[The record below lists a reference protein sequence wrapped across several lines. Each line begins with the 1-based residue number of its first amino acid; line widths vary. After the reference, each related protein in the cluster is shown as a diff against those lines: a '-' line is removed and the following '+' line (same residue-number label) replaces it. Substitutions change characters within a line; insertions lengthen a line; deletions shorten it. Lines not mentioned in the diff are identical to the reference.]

1 MIVKNSVKENNTVKF
16 DVELSHAEFDKYV
29 NAVYLKSR
37 SKIMVPGF
45 RKGKAPRMIIEGM
58 YGADVFYED
67 AVNDAAQDAFNFA
80 VEQESLKV
88 VGRPAVEDVNFT
100 EEKGAVL
107 TFSTDLYPEVTLG
120 EYKGLT
126 AEKTVAEVTDEE
138 VDGEIERMRKQNSR
152 LVTVERPAEDGDR
165 LNIDYKGM
173 IDGVA
178 FAGGTAE
185 GQTLV
190 LGSNTFVPGFESQ
203 LIGIATGEE
212 RDIDVTFPEEYHA
225 PELAGKAAVF
235 HVKCNEIKFE
245 ELPALDDE
253 FAKDNDFDT
262 LDELKAD
269 VRANILKRKEE
280 AADNAFTDA
289 VVDMAVENMTADI
302 PSSMIEERMDDM
314 LREFAQYISGQGMGL
329 EDYLRMMGT
338 DINTFRESNRA
349 TAEKQTKS
357 EVLLA
362 AVAEAEGLTITDE
375 EVEAELQSMADAYSM
390 KLEDVKKVITDTTGI
405 KSDMLNRKTVNFIKE
420 NAVVAKPKAK
430 RASKP
435 RAKKAAEPV
444 VEAPAAEESA
454 E

>member
-29 NAVYLKSR
+29 NAVYLKNR

-190 LGSNTFVPGFESQ
+190 LGSNTFIPGFESQ

-280 AADNAFTDA
+280 AA
-289 VVDMAVENMTADI
+289 
-302 PSSMIEERMDDM
+302 
-314 LREFAQYISGQGMGL
+314 
-329 EDYLRMMGT
+329 
-338 DINTFRESNRA
+338 
-349 TAEKQTKS
+349 
-357 EVLLA
+357 
-362 AVAEAEGLTITDE
+362 
-375 EVEAELQSMADAYSM
+375 
-390 KLEDVKKVITDTTGI
+390 
-405 KSDMLNRKTVNFIKE
+405 
-420 NAVVAKPKAK
+420 
-430 RASKP
+430 
-435 RAKKAAEPV
+435 
-444 VEAPAAEESA
+444 
-454 E
+454 

>member
-1 MIVKNSVKENNTVKF
+1 MIVKNCVKENNSVKF

-37 SKIMVPGF
+37 SKITVPGF

-80 VEQESLKV
+80 VEQESLKI

-107 TFSTDLYPEVTLG
+107 TFSTDVYPEVTLG

-126 AEKTVAEVTDEE
+126 AEKTVAAVTDEE
-138 VDGEIERMRKQNSR
+138 VDAEIERMRKQNSR
-152 LVTVERPAEDGDR
+152 LVAVERPAEDGDR
-165 LNIDYKGM
+165 LNIDYKGTV
-173 IDGVA
+173 DGVA

-190 LGSNTFVPGFESQ
+190 LGSNTFIPGFESQ
-203 LIGIATGEE
+203 LIGINVGEE

-245 ELPALDDE
+245 ELPVLDDE

-262 LDELKAD
+262 VDELKAD
-269 VRANILKRKEE
+269 IRAKILKRKEE
-280 AADNAFTDA
+280 AADNAFADT
-289 VVDMAVENMTADI
+289 VVDMAIANMTVDI
-302 PSSMIEERMDDM
+302 PAGMIEERMDDM
-314 LREFAQYISGQGMGL
+314 LREFAQYISGQGMGF

-357 EVLLA
+357 EILLT
-362 AVAEAEGLTITDE
+362 AVAEAEGLTVTDE
-375 EVEAELQSMADAYSM
+375 EVEAELQTLADTYNM
-390 KLEDVKKVITDTTGI
+390 KLEDVKKIIPDTTGI
-405 KSDMLNRKTVNFIKE
+405 KNDLLNQKTVTFIKD

>member
-1 MIVKNSVKENNTVKF
+1 MIVKNSVKENNNVKF
-16 DVELSHAEFDKYV
+16 DVELTPAEFDKYV

-37 SKIMVPGF
+37 SKITVPGF

-67 AVNDAAQDAFNFA
+67 AVNDAANDAFIFA
-80 VEQESLKV
+80 VEQEGLKI

-107 TFSTDLYPEVTLG
+107 TFSTDVYPEVTLG

-126 AEKTVAEVTDEE
+126 AEKTVAAVTDEE
-138 VDGEIERMRKQNSR
+138 VEAEVERMRKQNSR

-173 IDGVA
+173 VDGVA

-190 LGSNTFVPGFESQ
+190 LGSNTFIPGFESQ

-262 LDELKAD
+262 VDALKED

-280 AADNAFTDA
+280 AADNAFTDT
-289 VVDMAVENMTADI
+289 VVDMAVANMTVDVPAG
-302 PSSMIEERMDDM
+302 MIEERMDDM
-314 LREFAQYISGQGMGL
+314 LREFAQYVSGQGMAF

-349 TAEKQTKS
+349 TAEKQTKT
-357 EVLLA
+357 ELLLT
-362 AVAEAEGLTITDE
+362 AVAEAESLTVTDE
-375 EVEAELQSMADAYSM
+375 EVEAELQSMADMYSM

-405 KSDMLNRKTVNFIKE
+405 KNDLLNRKTVDFIKE
-420 NAVVAKPKAK
+420 NAVVAKAKAK

-435 RAKKAAEPV
+435 RAKKAAEAA

>member
-100 EEKGAVL
+100 EDKGAVL
-107 TFSTDLYPEVTLG
+107 TFSTDVYPEVTLG

-126 AEKTVAEVTDEE
+126 AEKTVADVTDEE

-165 LNIDYKGM
+165 LNIDYKGTV
-173 IDGVA
+173 DGVA

-190 LGSNTFVPGFESQ
+190 LGSNTFIPGFESQ
-203 LIGIATGEE
+203 LIGIAAGEE

-262 LDELKAD
+262 LDALKAD
-269 VRANILKRKEE
+269 VRANLLKRKEE

-289 VVDMAVENMTADI
+289 VVDMAVANMTVDVPAG
-302 PSSMIEERMDDM
+302 MIEDRMDDM
-314 LREFAQYISGQGMGL
+314 LREFAQYISGQGMGF

-338 DINTFRESNRA
+338 DINTFREGNRA
-349 TAEKQTKS
+349 TAEKQTKT
-357 EVLLA
+357 EILLT
-362 AVAEAEGLTITDE
+362 AVAEAEGLTVTEE
-375 EVEAELQSMADAYSM
+375 EVEAELQSMADAYGM
-390 KLEDVKKVITDTTGI
+390 KLEDVKKVLTDTTGI
-405 KSDMLNRKTVNFIKE
+405 QGDLLNRKTVNFIKE

-444 VEAPAAEESA
+444 VEAPAEESA